1 MTGLIADAGDDFS
14 KTLFEGVLCFSL
26 KFKQDINM
34 PWTGSRLLSFDL
46 GNSRYPLFRF
56 CYDYICMQQLNT
68 DLLLETKEELEKLR
82 QYDRYKSINDPD
94 LQMLYNYQIQ
104 PESAICQAVENI
116 TKKLKNQYNIAFHEY
131 GKLAVYLIRIH
142 NLIQCDISSAKELL
156 VSNLHNRASEIQ
168 EEYLFIGQLDP
179 QKESAMILA
188 SQNLDDFDQP
198 NVREMTKPLFSIPPH
213 QFLFN
218 AGSIDRRS
226 YMDMLQLE
234 ESEYD
239 LIRYPQRGVCLYK
252 CGNERYLLEV
262 HAPPH
267 KEALFGTAGG
277 R

>member
-26 KFKQDINM
+26 KFKQGINM

-156 VSNLHNRASEIQ
+156 VSNLHNRA
-168 EEYLFIGQLDP
+168 
-179 QKESAMILA
+179 
-188 SQNLDDFDQP
+188 
-198 NVREMTKPLFSIPPH
+198 
-213 QFLFN
+213 
-218 AGSIDRRS
+218 
-226 YMDMLQLE
+226 
-234 ESEYD
+234 
-239 LIRYPQRGVCLYK
+239 
-252 CGNERYLLEV
+252 
-262 HAPPH
+262 
-267 KEALFGTAGG
+267 
-277 R
+277 